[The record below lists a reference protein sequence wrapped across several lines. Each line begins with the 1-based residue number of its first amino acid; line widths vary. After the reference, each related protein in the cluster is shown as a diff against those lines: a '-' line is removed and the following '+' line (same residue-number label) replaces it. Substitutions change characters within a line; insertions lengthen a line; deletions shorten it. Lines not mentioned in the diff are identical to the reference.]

1 MSSHDGT
8 RAVIAALAANLGIAA
23 GKVLAFA
30 FTGSSALLAEAAHS
44 AADSGNQILLLWG
57 GRRARRS
64 ADEAHPFGYGRERY
78 LFGFLVSV
86 VLFSLGGLF
95 ALYEGYHKLLHPEPL
110 SEWYWAVGVL
120 VFALVLES
128 LSFRTAFREAKP
140 GRGAAS
146 WLRYVRRA
154 KAPELP
160 IVLLEDLGAV
170 IGLLFALAGVTL
182 SAVTGNGRW
191 DGIATVA
198 IGALLVVIAVVLAVE
213 MKSLLIGE
221 AASEAELA
229 RITAALVA
237 DDSVERLIHI
247 RTLHLGPDELL
258 VAAKIA
264 FRHDDSAARIAEAI
278 DAAERRIRAAT
289 RYRCVIYLEP
299 DIYRAD
305 HAERVI
311 SPD

>member
-1 MSSHDGT
+1 MSSHEGT

-23 GKVLAFA
+23 GKLLAFV

-57 GRRARRS
+57 GRRARRG
-64 ADEAHPFGYGRERY
+64 ADVAHPFGYGRERY
-78 LFGFLVSV
+78 LSGFLVSV
-86 VLFSLGGLF
+86 ILFSLGGLF

-110 SEWYWAVGVL
+110 TDWYWAVGVL
-120 VFALVLES
+120 VFAVVLES
-128 LSFRTAFREAKP
+128 WSFRTAFREAKP

-170 IGLLFALAGVTL
+170 IGLVFALVGVTL
-182 SAVTGNGRW
+182 SVLTGNGRW

-221 AASEAELA
+221 AASDAELA
-229 RITAALVA
+229 GITAALVA

-278 DAAERRIRAAT
+278 DAAERRIRAT
-289 RYRCVIYLEP
+289 TSYRCVIYLEP

-305 HAERVI
+305 QAARDV